1 MKKIKMPVFKFSYRI
16 EPDERQIIYT
26 NICDI
31 STPSRS
37 FYFMVCVSTIIATYG
52 LLANSTAVVIG
63 AMLVAPLMGPIFG
76 IALGLSNGDNKLLQ
90 NSIRSELLGMLLAVA
105 LAAIIGIVPLRPDFA
120 SEIMA
125 RTQPTV
131 YDVIIALAS
140 GLAGAYAMVNRKISP
155 ALPGVAI
162 STALVP
168 PLATVG
174 LCLAAHNYEWAL
186 GAFLLFVVNL
196 LAIEFAAA
204 AVFFISGLVKLN
216 RENGLVVFFRR
227 FGLSL
232 VILLVMGV
240 FMTQTLIN
248 IVADRALAEQ
258 LRESLSEQ
266 IKTTVGARL
275 SELRYERKDGVL
287 NVMAV
292 ALTPQ
297 QFEAQRVAVI
307 EEALQKEVDP
317 NLHLVIR
324 SLISRDADRNGQV
337 FIAEEEKIRQTRI
350 AEENLWLGEVSKTLN
365 QEVASIPGTRIVD
378 IQNMVEKDGQRK
390 ITAVVHT
397 PSPID
402 PVQVGKWEETLN
414 ASLQDPV
421 HLVVRSVL
429 TRDADASQYI
439 YEDDLWQKP
448 LSGPELEFHNQL
460 ETLITDQLR
469 KQEPA
474 AKLLEMYYGEKNDA
488 LLVLLQIRS
497 PYTLRPN
504 DIKILENMLKKELDA
519 RIQVIVRCTVGADV
533 SSRYYLQGYDENLAK
548 ALQ

>member
-1 MKKIKMPVFKFSYRI
+1 
-16 EPDERQIIYT
+16 
-26 NICDI
+26 
-31 STPSRS
+31 
-37 FYFMVCVSTIIATYG
+37 
-52 LLANSTAVVIG
+52 
-63 AMLVAPLMGPIFG
+63 
-76 IALGLSNGDNKLLQ
+76 
-90 NSIRSELLGMLLAVA
+90 MLLAVA

-155 ALPGVAI
+155 ALPAVAI

-196 LAIEFAAA
+196 LAIEFAAV

-216 RENGLVVFFRR
+216 RENGLVIFFRR

-248 IVADRALAEQ
+248 IVAEQ

-275 SELRYERKDGVL
+275 SELRYERKDGML

-297 QFEAQRVAVI
+297 QFEARRVAVI

-337 FIAEEEKIRQTRI
+337 FIAEEEKIRQTHI
-350 AEENLWLGEVSKTLN
+350 TEENLWLGEVSKTLN

-414 ASLQDPV
+414 ASLQHPV

-460 ETLITDQLR
+460 ETLITDQLH

-474 AKLLEMYYGEKNDA
+474 TKLYYGEKNDA

-497 PYTLRPN
+497 PYTLRPS
-504 DIKILENMLKKELDA
+504 DIRILENVLKKELDD
-519 RIQVIVRCTVGADV
+519 RIEVIVRFTVGADV
-533 SSRYYLQGYDENLAK
+533 CSRYYLQGYDENLAK